1 MKPVAVLLAM
11 AVAAPSV
18 ARAQVPTQA
27 PAPAPETPP
36 AAGPAPAPET
46 PPPET
51 PPPPTPA
58 ATQGAAAPPGDQYYV
73 EPRPKREPPPPP
85 PFEPPVPGQTAF
97 EPPPPPEARHIA
109 PRMSLWLGA
118 RLGWFFPFGNV
129 WADGPDSGTT
139 DGQPY
144 YTLEGK
150 PWRDYASSGPMLE
163 LDVGMRLSRSYTV
176 FALWERAQLG
186 SGDDDSGR
194 DGEQD
199 GAESDFWGLGL
210 RASSDPDRIG
220 FLTEVAI
227 GYRRARTFFTNG
239 VEYQFT
245 DAPFEARLGLGA
257 EFRFSRTF
265 TLSPLLTVGVGGFGS
280 AEAVESNGNIRHITG
295 PFDESDGHAWA
306 TVQVGGHFDLLPS
319 AK

>member
-1 MKPVAVLLAM
+1 MKPVALVLAM

-18 ARAQVPTQA
+18 ARAQIPTQA
-27 PAPAPETPP
+27 PASPAEAPP
-36 AAGPAPAPET
+36 AATPPPAPAPA
-46 PPPET
+46 
-51 PPPPTPA
+51 PTAPA
-58 ATQGAAAPPGDQYYV
+58 AAESTAPPGDQYYV
-73 EPRPKREPPPPP
+73 EPGPEAGAAAASKPAQPA
-85 PFEPPVPGQTAF
+85 PFEPPVPGQTGF
-97 EPPPPPEARHIA
+97 EPPPPPEARHLA
-109 PRMSLWLGA
+109 PRLSLWLGA
-118 RLGWFFPFGNV
+118 RLGWFFPFGNA

-139 DGQPY
+139 GGLPY

-150 PWRDYASSGPMLE
+150 PWRDYATSGPMFE

-186 SGDDDSGR
+186 SGNDESGR

-199 GAESDFWGLGL
+199 GAESDFWALGL

-257 EFRFSRTF
+257 EFRFSRSLTV
-265 TLSPLLTVGVGGFGS
+265 SPLVTIGVGAFGS
-280 AEAVESNGNIRHITG
+280 AEAVEPNGNIRRITG

-306 TVQVGGHFDLLPS
+306 TLQVGGHFDLLPS